1 LLNTTADA
9 CRKASLLLRP
19 SQTCIWCELL
29 QGGLTE
35 RLLAANQ
42 NKEPE
47 SVNSS
52 RLPLPGIRFA
62 FLRAEDAL
70 VAGALLPRAFCPRW
84 RWLTDKLYQPEA
96 HCVSASIASGEPI
109 TRTYKN
115 VVRLP
120 MSAVHHLINAALA
133 AECTRKKIVSGT
145 GVFHK
150 ESPAWNLPPGKVACG
165 RIAASARLDAGRAS
179 SVARSASLGGLAR
192 DRRTRS
198 SSDDLQEES

>member
-1 LLNTTADA
+1 VSY
-9 CRKASLLLRP
+9 CKAA
-19 SQTCIWCELL
+19 SQKDFWPRIN
-29 QGGLTE
+29 TE
-35 RLLAANQ
+35 R
-42 NKEPE
+42 E

-52 RLPLPGIRFA
+52 GLAIARHSIRI
-62 FLRAEDAL
+62 LGAEDAL
-70 VAGALLPRAFCPRW
+70 AAGALFPHAFCPRW

-96 HCVSASIASGEPI
+96 HCVSASVASRKPI
-109 TRTYKN
+109 TRAYKN

-179 SVARSASLGGLAR
+179 SVVRSALLGGLAH

-198 SSDDLQEES
+198 SSDALQEES